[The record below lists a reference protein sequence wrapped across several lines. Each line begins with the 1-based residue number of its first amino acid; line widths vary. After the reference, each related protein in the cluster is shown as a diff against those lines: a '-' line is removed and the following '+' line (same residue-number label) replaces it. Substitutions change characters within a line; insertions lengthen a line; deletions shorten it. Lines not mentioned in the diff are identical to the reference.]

1 MAKSSFYSPLRYP
14 GGKNKLSRFISAICE
29 QNEIDGHYVEPYAGG
44 AAVALHLLLTNKVKH
59 ITINDFD
66 VAIFAFWHS
75 VLYET
80 DKLCSL
86 IEEHPI
92 NLSTWKRCR
101 KVLATKHDDSN
112 LLELGYSTL
121 FLNRTNYSGVLNAGV
136 IGGKEQ
142 KGKYKIDC
150 RFNRMEI
157 IKKIR
162 VIAERKSD
170 ITLENLDA
178 LELIKKVRKD
188 RNTLFYF
195 DPPYYLKGPS
205 LYLNYYKHED
215 HQKVSR
221 EIQKIKR
228 ARWIVSYDDTPQISE
243 LYENL
248 PTIRY
253 SFSHTVNKAREG
265 LESIFVDPHLKID
278 LKKHPIV
285 EYR

>member
-1 MAKSSFYSPLRYP
+1 MTKSRFYSPLRYP
-14 GGKNKLSRFISAICE
+14 GGKNKLSRFISTICE
-29 QNEIDGHYVEPYAGG
+29 QNEINGHYVEPYAGG

-80 DKLCSL
+80 EKLCAL
-86 IEEHPI
+86 IRERPI
-92 NLSTWKRCR
+92 NLSTWEECHKI
-101 KVLATKHDDSN
+101 LANKHGNVN

-142 KGKYKIDC
+142 NGKYKIDC
-150 RFNRMEI
+150 RFNKAEI

-162 VIAERKSD
+162 AIAARRSD

-178 LELIKKVRKD
+178 LELINKVRKNK
-188 RNTLFYF
+188 NTLFYF

-205 LYLNYYKHED
+205 LYLNYYKHDD
-215 HQKVSR
+215 HQEVSR
-221 EIQKIKR
+221 AIQKIKR
-228 ARWIVSYDDTPQISE
+228 ARWIVSYDDTPPILE
-243 LYENL
+243 LYEGL

-265 LESIFVDPHLKID
+265 LESIFIDPNLKID
-278 LKKHPIV
+278 LTKHPIM